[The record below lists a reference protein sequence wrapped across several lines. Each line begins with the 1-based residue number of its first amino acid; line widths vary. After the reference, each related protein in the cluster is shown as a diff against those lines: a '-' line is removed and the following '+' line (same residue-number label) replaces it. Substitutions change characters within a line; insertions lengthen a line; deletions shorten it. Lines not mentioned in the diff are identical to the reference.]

1 MEESDDDTITK
12 PKENFIKKVIKNITI
27 EPAMF
32 VISLAVMLDGVS
44 YGQMV
49 LEKSCKVDFGFNDT
63 VCDNLVHDFKEEN
76 ELVQNE
82 VRNNISFS
90 SKNSKYI
97 FEKIHTYNER
107 MLGKYIECIRIHSGK
122 WYCERFFYSIQS

>member
-90 SKNSKYI
+90 SKKS
-97 FEKIHTYNER
+97 
-107 MLGKYIECIRIHSGK
+107 
-122 WYCERFFYSIQS
+122 

>member
-90 SKNSKYI
+90 SKNS
-97 FEKIHTYNER
+97 
-107 MLGKYIECIRIHSGK
+107 
-122 WYCERFFYSIQS
+122 

>member
-82 VRNNISFS
+82 VRDNTMSF
-90 SKNSKYI
+90 
-97 FEKIHTYNER
+97 F
-107 MLGKYIECIRIHSGK
+107 L
-122 WYCERFFYSIQS
+122 

>member
-1 MEESDDDTITK
+1 MEESDDTITK

-90 SKNSKYI
+90 SKNS
-97 FEKIHTYNER
+97 
-107 MLGKYIECIRIHSGK
+107 
-122 WYCERFFYSIQS
+122 

>member
-82 VRNNISFS
+82 VRNNIPFS
-90 SKNSKYI
+90 SKNS
-97 FEKIHTYNER
+97 
-107 MLGKYIECIRIHSGK
+107 
-122 WYCERFFYSIQS
+122 

>member
-1 MEESDDDTITK
+1 MMMIWIYYVNILTFTANLKERHKLKNTICIYFQDPVEDSDEDTVTNK

-82 VRNNISFS
+82 VRYN
-90 SKNSKYI
+90 
-97 FEKIHTYNER
+97 TYV
-107 MLGKYIECIRIHSGK
+107 LFK
-122 WYCERFFYSIQS
+122 

>member
-1 MEESDDDTITK
+1 MEESDDTITK
-12 PKENFIKKVIKNITI
+12 PKENFIKKVLKNITI

-90 SKNSKYI
+90 SKNS
-97 FEKIHTYNER
+97 
-107 MLGKYIECIRIHSGK
+107 
-122 WYCERFFYSIQS
+122 

>member
-1 MEESDDDTITK
+1 MEQSDDDTITK

-90 SKNSKYI
+90 SKNS
-97 FEKIHTYNER
+97 
-107 MLGKYIECIRIHSGK
+107 
-122 WYCERFFYSIQS
+122 

>member
-12 PKENFIKKVIKNITI
+12 PKENFIKKVLKNITI

-82 VRNNISFS
+82 VRNN
-90 SKNSKYI
+90 
-97 FEKIHTYNER
+97 TYHV
-107 MLGKYIECIRIHSGK
+107 LFK
-122 WYCERFFYSIQS
+122 

>member
-1 MEESDDDTITK
+1 M
-12 PKENFIKKVIKNITI
+12 KVIKNITI

-32 VISLAVMLDGVS
+32 VIYLAATLDGVS

-82 VRNNISFS
+82 VR
-90 SKNSKYI
+90 
-97 FEKIHTYNER
+97 HTYYV
-107 MLGKYIECIRIHSGK
+107 LFK
-122 WYCERFFYSIQS
+122 

>member
-12 PKENFIKKVIKNITI
+12 PKENFIKKVLKNITI

-82 VRNNISFS
+82 VRNNMSFS
-90 SKNSKYI
+90 SKNS
-97 FEKIHTYNER
+97 
-107 MLGKYIECIRIHSGK
+107 
-122 WYCERFFYSIQS
+122 

>member
-12 PKENFIKKVIKNITI
+12 PKENFIKKVLKNITI

-90 SKNSKYI
+90 SKNS
-97 FEKIHTYNER
+97 
-107 MLGKYIECIRIHSGK
+107 
-122 WYCERFFYSIQS
+122 

>member
-82 VRNNISFS
+82 VRNNNPFS
-90 SKNSKYI
+90 SKNS
-97 FEKIHTYNER
+97 
-107 MLGKYIECIRIHSGK
+107 
-122 WYCERFFYSIQS
+122 

>member
-1 MEESDDDTITK
+1 MEESDNDTITK

-90 SKNSKYI
+90 SKKS
-97 FEKIHTYNER
+97 
-107 MLGKYIECIRIHSGK
+107 
-122 WYCERFFYSIQS
+122 